1 MKLNA
6 NDDLGNRMKQYENL
20 ETCRFL
26 MRGLPTVVR
35 IDGKSFHTYTRGL
48 EKPFDFRLQMAMEE
62 TTKRLVEETNAVIGY
77 TQSDE
82 ITLILPDDRP
92 ILFEG
97 KIFKLTSYLASFATM
112 MFNQSIYENKRYATF
127 DCRVFQVPS
136 REEAVNCLIW
146 REIDAVKNSVS
157 ALAQKY
163 FSHKQLQNRNTQQKK
178 DMLSDYGVCWDALS
192 GYCRKGSF
200 VRKRIITR
208 KFTEEEIASLPPKH
222 NARTNPDM
230 VVTRSEISVIDYPYY
245 LNDICNQ
252 DRIELIYS
260 DKTPQ
265 IYLGVRI

>member
-20 ETCRFL
+20 ETGRFL
-26 MRGLPTVVR
+26 MRGLPTIVR
-35 IDGKSFHTYTRGL
+35 IDGKNFHTYTRGF

-62 TTKRLVEETNAVIGY
+62 TTRRLVDETNAVIGY

-97 KIFKLTSYLASFATM
+97 KIFKLTSFLASFATM
-112 MFNQSIYENKRYATF
+112 VFNRSVYENKRYATF

-146 REIDAVKNSVS
+146 REMDAVKNSVS

-163 FSHKQLQNRNTQQKK
+163 FSHKQLQNINTQQKK
-178 DMLSDYGVCWDALS
+178 DMLREKGVIWDDLS
-192 GYCRKGSF
+192 NRSRKGSF
-200 VRKRIITR
+200 IKKRVVTR
-208 KFTEEEIASLPPKH
+208 KFTPEEIEKLPPKH
-222 NARTNPDM
+222 NARLNPDM
-230 VVTRSEISVIDYPYY
+230 EIIRSEMEILSIPEY
-245 LNDICNQ
+245 LKDIE
-252 DRIELIYS
+252 DRIGLIYY
-260 DKTPQ
+260 Q
-265 IYLGVRI
+265 Q